1 MALVF
6 PRTPRR
12 PVRIALDL
20 AVALWAAAW
29 IAVGFAVANEV
40 RGLTDLSR
48 TVGDAGIALEG
59 AGDALAALD
68 GVPFVGGNVKEVGER
83 TARAGASA
91 RASSQSSRESIES
104 LSVLLGVSIAVAP
117 TLPLLLLYTP
127 MRVAWSRQVR
137 SVRRA
142 LASAPD
148 DAALDQFLAWQAA
161 VNLPYDRLREVSR
174 DPWGD
179 LEAGRHAALSE
190 AELRRLGVGRP
201 RPGRRA

>member
-20 AVALWAAAW
+20 AVTLWAAAW

-48 TVGDAGIALEG
+48 TVGDAGLALEE
-59 AGDALAALD
+59 AGSALAALD
-68 GVPFVGGNVKEVGER
+68 GVPFIGGNVREVGER

-91 RASSQSSRESIES
+91 RTSGRSSRDSIES

-117 TLPLLLLYTP
+117 TLPLLLLYAP
-127 MRVAWSRQVR
+127 MRIAWIRQIR
-137 SVRRA
+137 SIRRA
-142 LASAPD
+142 LAVSG

-161 VNLPYDRLREVSR
+161 VNLPYDRLREITH

-179 LEAGRHAALSE
+179 LEAGRHAALSD
-190 AELRRLGVGRP
+190 AELSRLGLSR
-201 RPGRRA
+201 RSGRRA